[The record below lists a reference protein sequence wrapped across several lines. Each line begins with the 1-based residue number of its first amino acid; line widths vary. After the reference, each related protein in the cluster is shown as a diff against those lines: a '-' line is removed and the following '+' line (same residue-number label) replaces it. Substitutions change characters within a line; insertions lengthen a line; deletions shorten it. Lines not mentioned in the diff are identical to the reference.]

1 MSYINE
7 KEMGQLVDNLEAKT
21 DVSILKSNP
30 QDQHRYAYN
39 NNLAKL
45 FYNFLSKKSD
55 KLPSFKYVNAI
66 IKKSDFEDF
75 IISVGCGLFVIFDGI
90 KLYVRYEEPLTN
102 TIFKVEEFHPK
113 KYDLKAQTYDGSPSS
128 RKVSSSF
135 EKERI
140 NVVLNYL
147 KQYSN
152 YIKLQENEKGKSKS
166 K

>member
-1 MSYINE
+1 MENNIE
-7 KEMGQLVDNLEAKT
+7 KNTKQVISNLRSKADT
-21 DVSILKSNP
+21 NVNKSKVK
-30 QDQHRYAYN
+30 DEYKYAYK
-39 NNLAKL
+39 NNLAEL

-140 NVVLNYL
+140 NVFLNYL

-152 YIKLQENEKGKSKS
+152 YIKLQENESFKSKA